1 MKSKNYTISFFFRR
15 INDLEQYFPI
25 IDFYKE
31 KNYPI
36 LLICLNESFRI
47 NDYKKLIIYK
57 KFKLVKI
64 DYFYNFLLQ
73 NNLLIKI
80 FVAIINKFK
89 FLSIF
94 RPFLTSKIYSDANFI
109 NFIKNFNIKF
119 SIFDFPNAN
128 KNHLQIIKKFKKNG
142 IKIYGIYHGIW
153 VRDINFRN
161 KRIKSIFLKNLKLAK
176 NYDNILVFNKEFF
189 LTMKKLKKKNNFL
202 CVNILNA
209 PRIKKAIIKK
219 KTKNVKV
226 LYLDHSEKH
235 GLIKTKVVEDLTL
248 IKNLK
253 NVEIKIRPNTSIE
266 FNKDKHDLK
275 IFFENDLK
283 KNISYQLTEKLIKD
297 SDIIINPI
305 SSVIFKAFFQGKIVI
320 HPRHV
325 IPNDNMIWQRFGACL
340 EINSSE
346 DLKNIIL
353 NYQSNRLNLK
363 DYNNNCKKMLK
374 YLVGERSAQ
383 KKFDKISKLL
393 FS

>member
-209 PRIKKAIIKK
+209 PQIKKAIIKK